1 MVLSVYR
8 QKTIAILDLEKPDGP
23 QPVRKLGRQSKF
35 DIRVLE
41 WNHSE
46 ENRNL
51 LASTV
56 CDVYMCVLVMCL
68 IVIIIVDFVNCGFRN
83 PWGCRLSEFFV
94 VMQSFKFYV

>member
-1 MVLSVYR
+1 MVHR

-23 QPVRKLGRQSKF
+23 QPLKKLGRQNKF

-46 ENRNL
+46 ENCNL

-56 CDVYMCVLVMCL
+56 SDIKSM
-68 IVIIIVDFVNCGFRN
+68 
-83 PWGCRLSEFFV
+83 
-94 VMQSFKFYV
+94 